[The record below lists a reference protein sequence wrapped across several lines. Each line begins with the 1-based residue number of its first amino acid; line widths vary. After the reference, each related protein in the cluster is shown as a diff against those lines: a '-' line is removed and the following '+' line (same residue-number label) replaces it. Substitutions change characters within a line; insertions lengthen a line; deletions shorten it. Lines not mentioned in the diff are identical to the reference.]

1 MVGSDGLMEWMD
13 GPVTGGGQALNAPM
27 VTPAMEAGR
36 HLWAVRIDDVVHA
49 SENCPFGRTNAVGVI
64 KHTNLT
70 GGAPA
75 FASGELLF
83 I

>member
-1 MVGSDGLMEWMD
+1 M
-13 GPVTGGGQALNAPM
+13 
-27 VTPAMEAGR
+27 
-36 HLWAVRIDDVVHA
+36 
-49 SENCPFGRTNAVGVI
+49 I

-83 I
+83 LSEYAVIINGRSRRYGPRSESEMISVAKAFKNSGYQVWSMGYDAEAGVPYPFNGVAPEWVT